1 LRLTIKTCF
10 DRSQLK
16 LFNKGLTFHCQILK
30 LVDEH
35 QIALA
40 EIFPDRFISFSES
53 FFILF
58 HSHLAIIFYFISF
71 SSQTHKLIYPKG
83 GPAGPTKPPSTS
95 QEIKIKILENNNNN
109 KKGRKNTLKTTTTK
123 KEEKKPLKI
132 TTKENEGS

>member
-1 LRLTIKTCF
+1 
-10 DRSQLK
+10 
-16 LFNKGLTFHCQILK
+16 

-58 HSHLAIIFYFISF
+58 HSHLAIVLFSILF

-95 QEIKIKILENNNNN
+95 VDESRNKNKILKNNNNN
-109 KKGRKNTLKTTTTK
+109 EKGRKTTLKITTTK
-123 KEEKKPLKI
+123 KEENKTLKI
-132 TTKENEGS
+132 TKENEGSSEDEHKKWLRGMLSQQGSQKIEWMR